1 MAGMNRTHHFI
12 VTWSEIDGWTHDLS
26 TEMAVLPDGTIYDN
40 DVEQW
45 EVATEEEYEPVR
57 LMLDAMLRRE
67 NESAVL
73 SSEVEE

>member
-1 MAGMNRTHHFI
+1 
-12 VTWSEIDGWTHDLS
+12 
-26 TEMAVLPDGTIYDN
+26 MAVLPDGTIYDN